1 MKRLFVIATGNA
13 GKIRDFAFILG
24 TERNEFKTLKDIG
37 FDGEI
42 IENGNSFEENAKIK
56 SRTTAEWLAK
66 KGIEATVLA
75 DDSGLEVFAL
85 HGEPGIYSARY
96 AGVHGDDKANRALLL
111 ENLKGCRD
119 RSARFV
125 CVIVKYMPDDTF
137 TYAVGET
144 YGRILT
150 EETGN
155 NGFGYDCV
163 FFSDDIKKS
172 FGLASPEEK
181 NAVSHRARALK
192 AVLSNNEN
200 EKPS

>member
-1 MKRLFVIATGNA
+1 MNKIIIASDNRN
-13 GKIRDFAFILG
+13 KIR
-24 TERNEFKTLKDIG
+24 EFREMLPENAEVLSLKDVG
-37 FDGEI
+37 FCDEI
-42 IENGNSFEENAKIK
+42 DENGNTFLENAVIK
-56 SRTTAEWLAK
+56 AK
-66 KGIEATVLA
+66 TVSLFLRAKGIFAPVYA
-75 DDSGLEVFAL
+75 DDSGLSVDAL
-85 HGEPGIYSARY
+85 NGAPGVHSARY

-150 EETGN
+150 EETRN
-155 NGFGYDCV
+155 NEFGYDGV
-163 FFSDDIKKS
+163 FFSHDIKKS

-192 AVLSNNEN
+192 AVLSNNDN

>member
-1 MKRLFVIATGNA
+1 MNKIIIASDNRN
-13 GKIRDFAFILG
+13 KIR
-24 TERNEFKTLKDIG
+24 EFREMLPENAEVLSLKDVG
-37 FDGEI
+37 FCDEI
-42 IENGNSFEENAKIK
+42 DENGNTFLENAVIK
-56 SRTTAEWLAK
+56 AK
-66 KGIEATVLA
+66 TVSLFLRAKGIFAPVYA
-75 DDSGLEVFAL
+75 DDSGLSVDAL
-85 HGEPGIYSARY
+85 NGAPGVHSARY

-172 FGLASPEEK
+172 FGLASSEEK

-200 EKPS
+200 GKPS

>member
-1 MKRLFVIATGNA
+1 MNKIIIASDNRN
-13 GKIRDFAFILG
+13 KIR
-24 TERNEFKTLKDIG
+24 EFREMLPENAEVLSLKDVG
-37 FDGEI
+37 FCDEI
-42 IENGNSFEENAKIK
+42 DENGNTFLENAVIK
-56 SRTTAEWLAK
+56 AK
-66 KGIEATVLA
+66 TISLFLRAKGIFAPVYA
-75 DDSGLEVFAL
+75 DDSGLSVDAL
-85 HGEPGIYSARY
+85 NGAPGVHSARY

-111 ENLKGCRD
+111 ENPKGCRD

-172 FGLASPEEK
+172 FGTASSDEK

-200 EKPS
+200 EKPL

>member
-1 MKRLFVIATGNA
+1 MSKIIIASDNRN
-13 GKIRDFAFILG
+13 KIR
-24 TERNEFKTLKDIG
+24 EFREMLPDNVEVLSLKDVG
-37 FDGEI
+37 FRDEI
-42 IENGNSFEENAKIK
+42 DENGNTYLENAVIK
-56 SRTTAEWLAK
+56 AK
-66 KGIEATVLA
+66 TVSLFLRAKGIFAPVYA
-75 DDSGLEVFAL
+75 DDSGLSVDAL
-85 HGEPGIYSARY
+85 NGAPGVHSARY